1 MTPANTRRCPR
12 HQVNLPVRV
21 APGNDQS
28 QIAAPGLAIEISQ
41 SGMALY
47 GGIELQPGDLMEV
60 EFPTS
65 SHLRV
70 AGVVRNRTG
79 YCFGLEFLTPRARAA
94 QEPDSTHGEGGA
106 SPPSL
111 ASAVARPEDELL
123 ELFLERHAAY
133 LRQKEMEIRRL
144 RQEMLK
150 ARQARIKVEA
160 LRRRPLNR

>member
-1 MTPANTRRCPR
+1 MTPTNTRRCPR

-21 APGNDQS
+21 APGDEQS

-60 EFPTS
+60 EFQTS

-79 YCFGLEFLTPRARAA
+79 YCFGLEFLTPRARPGQAPA
-94 QEPDSTHGEGGA
+94 SGPSESGSSPRSVA
-106 SPPSL
+106 SP
-111 ASAVARPEDELL
+111 VVRPEDELL

-150 ARQARIKVEA
+150 VRQ
-160 LRRRPLNR
+160 RRTEIETLPGRSLNR